1 MVTLNTYSGL
11 DRLVHRIAF
20 ANSSVQ
26 IAAAEIEDSLFRRDL
41 EAVDVGEPIFITS
54 LPRAGTTILL
64 TALNFAPE
72 LATHLYRDM
81 PFVMAPLLWS
91 RLSGRFRK
99 QAILQERAHGD
110 GIAIGYDSPEAF
122 EEVIW
127 RAFWPGH
134 FKPDGIALWSAD
146 DAKAE
151 ARDFM
156 ARHFQK
162 IVALRCERGAGP
174 GRYISKNNANI
185 ARLDL
190 IPEMFPD
197 ATVLVPVRRPLAHA
211 ASLQRQHANFLERHA
226 EDAFTLRYMGDIGH
240 YEFGALH
247 RPIQFEGFA
256 PLVEGLKVTDLDYWF
271 AYWIAAFDHIAARRD
286 RVHLIEYEDLCRR
299 GRAAAADLCDLLNIE
314 GSWAPE
320 IGAHFRP
327 APPPKHELEAYRS
340 PLRDRAEALHR
351 NLISG

>member
-1 MVTLNTYSGL
+1 MVTLKAYSGL

-26 IAAAEIEDSLFRRDL
+26 IVAAEIEDSLFRRDL
-41 EAVDVGEPIFITS
+41 EAVDMGGPIFITS

-64 TALNFAPE
+64 TALNAAPE

-134 FKPDGIALWSAD
+134 FKPDGIALWSAN
-146 DAKAE
+146 DAKSE

-156 ARHFQK
+156 TRHFQK

-174 GRYISKNNANI
+174 RRYISKNNANI

-190 IPEMFPD
+190 IPEMFAD
-197 ATVLVPVRRPLAHA
+197 AAVLVPVRSPLAHA

-226 EDAFTLRYMGDIGH
+226 EDAFTLRYMRDIGH

-256 PLVEGLKVTDLDYWF
+256 PLGEGLKVTDLDYWL
-271 AYWIAAFDHIAARRD
+271 AYWIAAFEHIAARRD
-286 RVHLIEYEDLCRR
+286 RVHLIEYEDLCNR
-299 GRAAAADLCDLLNIE
+299 GREAAAELCELLGIE
-314 GSWAPE
+314 ASRASE

-327 APPPKHELEAYRS
+327 APAADPELEAYRS

-351 NLISG
+351 ELIGG

>member
-1 MVTLNTYSGL
+1 
-11 DRLVHRIAF
+11 
-20 ANSSVQ
+20 
-26 IAAAEIEDSLFRRDL
+26 
-41 EAVDVGEPIFITS
+41 
-54 LPRAGTTILL
+54 
-64 TALNFAPE
+64 
-72 LATHLYRDM
+72 M

-99 QAILQERAHGD
+99 RAVLQERAHGD

-134 FKPDGIALWSAD
+134 FKEDGIALWSANN
-146 DAKAE
+146 AKAE
-151 ARDFM
+151 AQAFM
-156 ARHFQK
+156 RRHFQK
-162 IVALRCERGAGP
+162 IVALRCQRGAGP

-197 ATVLVPVRRPLAHA
+197 ATVIVPIRSPLAQA
-211 ASLQRQHANFLERHA
+211 ASLRRQHANFLQLHA

-271 AYWIAAFDHIAARRD
+271 AYWIAAFEHIAARRD

-299 GRAAAADLCDLLNIE
+299 GRAAAADLCYLLDME

-327 APPPKHELEAYRS
+327 APPTKPELEAYRS

-351 NLISG
+351 ELISG

>member
-1 MVTLNTYSGL
+1 MAALNIYSRL

-20 ANSSVQ
+20 AHSSVQ
-26 IAAAEIEDSLFRRDL
+26 ITAAEIEDSLFARDMD
-41 EAVDVGEPIFITS
+41 DVETGAPIFITS
-54 LPRAGTTILL
+54 QPRAGTTILL
-64 TALNFAPE
+64 TALNSVPQ

-99 QAILQERAHGD
+99 QAVLTERAHGD

-127 RAFWPGH
+127 RSFWPGH
-134 FKPDGIALWSAD
+134 FGPDGITLWSAN
-146 DAKAE
+146 DAKPE

-156 ARHFQK
+156 TRHFRK
-162 IVALRCERGAGP
+162 VVALRCRRDEGP

-190 IPEMFPD
+190 ITEMFPG
-197 ATVLVPVRRPLAHA
+197 AVILVPVRHPIAHA
-211 ASLQRQHANFLERHA
+211 ASLHRQHANFSKLHA
-226 EDAFTLRYMGDIGH
+226 EDAFALRYMDDIGH

-247 RPIQFEGFA
+247 RPIRFEAFA
-256 PLVEGLKVTDLDYWF
+256 RLVERLTVTDLDYWL
-271 AYWIAAFDHIAARRD
+271 AYWIAAFEHVAVRRD
-286 RVHLIEYEDLCRR
+286 RVQLIEYEDLCRR
-299 GRAAAADLCDLLNIE
+299 GAEAAAHLCELLGIE
-314 GSWAPE
+314 TSRAE
-320 IGAHFRP
+320 AVGAHFRP
-327 APPPKHELEAYRS
+327 DPPVMAELEAYRS

-351 NLISG
+351 ELIGG